1 MWAWLWACCCQD
13 LHGDSDSADDEDEE
27 SMSSSDSSSFHTS
40 HSNPRPMHRVTPLPS
55 DLESMSKG
63 NIEEY
68 FFVVQLHFYV
78 FFLYRFVL
86 CSHCTLFGFP
96 FLDLN
101 LIGGYG
107 FHFCHFMWPWNQ
119 NVCEEDWVSF
129 ENYRYGQAQNKWN
142 IKATNYEA

>member
-1 MWAWLWACCCQD
+1 MKKLAWLWACCCQD

-27 SMSSSDSSSFHTS
+27 SMSSSDSSFHTS
-40 HSNPRPMHRVTPLPS
+40 HSKPRPMHRVTPLPS

-63 NIEEY
+63 NVEEY
-68 FFVVQLHFYV
+68 FFVVLLYFHIL

-86 CSHCTLFGFP
+86 CSHRTLFSFP

-107 FHFCHFMWPWNQ
+107 FYICHFVWTWNQ
-119 NVCEEDWVSF
+119 NVCEEDWF
-129 ENYRYGQAQNKWN
+129 
-142 IKATNYEA
+142 